1 MALQLLL
8 RVGCRV
14 PSLLFA
20 LAFLLGLYPPLSWR
34 TLLMRQLPLLFL
46 VSQTFLFPLSS
57 LPPLTGVGGKLLSL
71 LQPRPP
77 CRTRRARR
85 WRRPVCRLQSRRP
98 SSCPPCRGCHWRWPG
113 LGQESAGLAYLP
125 GGDGLTWWGCP
136 LFGVSSLP
144 PGGKLLLPLLPLL
157 LHVAPAPSS
166 LSPTSRPPLR
176 LASVVL
182 RASLMLLGSLSPLS
196 SLAALGG

>member
-1 MALQLLL
+1 M
-8 RVGCRV
+8 
-14 PSLLFA
+14 PSPLFA

-34 TLLMRQLPLLFL
+34 TLLMRQLPLLLL
-46 VSQTFLFPLSS
+46 VSQKFLFPLSS

-77 CRTRRARR
+77 CRGRR
-85 WRRPVCRLQSRRP
+85 
-98 SSCPPCRGCHWRWPG
+98 WRWPG
-113 LGQESAGLAYLP
+113 LGQESAGLACLP
-125 GGDGLTWWGCP
+125 GGDGLTLWGCP
-136 LFGVSSLP
+136 LLGVSSLP

-157 LHVAPAPSS
+157 LHVAPVPSS